1 MIKYIIKRILLMI
14 PVLFCVAVII
24 FSIMYF
30 VPGDPAQ
37 AILGSGASQEALAIK
52 REELGLNEP
61 FLTQLGNY
69 LYNIIFKFDFGNSY
83 QTNTPVVTE
92 ILTRFPRTLTFAIC
106 CMIITVIV
114 GIPLGVS
121 AAVHRGGWIDR
132 LCTFIALLGVSLPDF
147 WVGLMLALIFGIKL
161 GILPAYG
168 IGGISHYILPA
179 IAGSLGGVAMMTRQT
194 RSSMLEV
201 IHSDYVT
208 TARAKGLGERVVLYK
223 HALPNALIPLIMVL
237 GGQFGQCLGGAI
249 IIESVFSIPGL
260 GTYLTAAVSARNY
273 PAIRG
278 CVLFLA
284 FAFGMV
290 MLLVDV
296 IFAFVDPRIKA
307 QYENESAGLFRRKGE
322 KV

>member
-37 AILGSGASQEALAIK
+37 AILGSGASQEALEIK

-61 FLTQLGNY
+61 FLTQLGDY
-69 LYNIIFKFDFGNSY
+69 LYNIVFKFDFGNSY
-83 QTNTPVVTE
+83 QTNTPVVKE
-92 ILTRFPRTLTFAIC
+92 IMTRIPRTLTFAVC

-114 GIPLGVS
+114 GIPLGVT
-121 AAVHRGGWIDR
+121 AAVHRGGLADR
-132 LCTFIALLGVSLPDF
+132 LCMFVALLGVSLPDF
-147 WVGLMLALIFGIKL
+147 WVGLMLSLIFGIKL

-179 IAGSLGGVAMMTRQT
+179 IAGSLGGMAMMTRQT

-208 TARAKGLGERVVLYK
+208 TARAKGLSERSVLYK

-260 GTYLTAAVSARNY
+260 GTYLTAAVTARNY

-284 FAFGMV
+284 FAFGVV
-290 MLLVDV
+290 MLLVD
-296 IFAFVDPRIKA
+296 IGFAFVDPRIKA
-307 QYENESAGLFRRKGE
+307 QYENESAGLFRRKGK